1 MPSYTRFRV
10 VPKGTRR
17 LTRYLWGI
25 VPGESSESTSHRSGF
40 GLPADT
46 GEKCT
51 NNEADALSLFMPI
64 TRPAQLILG
73 LGVLLVVSFVLI
85 HPSSSLSVPYSDF
98 WQTLPTYTPPAVF
111 DSDNRHLTSDQC
123 HERYPGLYHEADLAR
138 KFYQRKGG
146 ISLDDVD
153 KADQDGGASA
163 RLAIINNKVCAK
175 ETTELIPALRQD
187 LPWECQHSN
196 IRCYCGR
203 VQDFAGESRAHER
216 HRASRP
222 PSFPG
227 CD

>member
-1 MPSYTRFRV
+1 
-10 VPKGTRR
+10 
-17 LTRYLWGI
+17 
-25 VPGESSESTSHRSGF
+25 
-40 GLPADT
+40 
-46 GEKCT
+46 
-51 NNEADALSLFMPI
+51 MPI

-123 HERYPGLYHEADLAR
+123 HERYPGLFHEADLAR

-153 KADQDGGASA
+153 KADLDGGASA

-175 ETTELIPALRQD
+175 GTTRTDASSTSRLSMGVSTLEHTLLLRPCTGRCWGIPN
-187 LPWECQHSN
+187 P
-196 IRCYCGR
+196 
-203 VQDFAGESRAHER
+203 
-216 HRASRP
+216 
-222 PSFPG
+222 
-227 CD
+227 